1 MSKMKLF
8 LMTALASL
16 SLAVTAQDVD
26 EDSTPVEWYLDEVV
40 RGTFVQEYGFDYYY
54 TPSGSDM
61 KQQRANGEVTYF
73 LNTPTGL
80 NSKKTC
86 ALIDRIMANCEGTLK
101 MNDWQTTATTC
112 WKEFSMERNKIR
124 VSVKTKALDDGTY
137 YVSVTETANAYKVKP
152 AAKQEKKQDQDKV
165 SSTKRGARSDRKPV
179 VLPDEPNADLE
190 ADTETATLTDEDED
204 EDDGEETDD
213 ISEVQQST
221 KREREAAKRLEQE
234 KQREQARAQR
244 EAEKLRKAEEKKA
257 KQEQEALKKEQEKL
271 KKEQEK
277 QLREEEK
284 QRQAAERQQQALAR
298 QEQKKE
304 RERQAAYSASKYHY
318 TDVAL
323 WLSDKYDFTQ
333 TAAGANSLTMYSTA
347 IKDVE
352 MTKLAIKNAL
362 KGSNARMAIPWRVNG
377 DNQAVETG
385 FTVDNHVLV
394 IAINTDNEERVSI
407 TITEVSN
414 DQFEQFKQGLQP

>member
-1 MSKMKLF
+1 MIMSKMKLF

-26 EDSTPVEWYLDEVV
+26 EDNAPVEWYLDEVV

-54 TPSGSDM
+54 TPSVSDM
-61 KQQRANGEVTYF
+61 KQQRAKGEVTYF

-80 NSKKTC
+80 NSKKAC
-86 ALIDRIMANCEGTLK
+86 ALIDRIMADCDGVRK
-101 MNDWQTTATTC
+101 MNDWQSTATTC
-112 WKEFSMERNKIR
+112 WKEFSMQRNKIR
-124 VSVKTKALDDGTY
+124 FSVKTKALDDGSY
-137 YVSVTETANAYKVKP
+137 YVSVTETANAYKNVPKSN
-152 AAKQEKKQDQDKV
+152 QEKKPDQGKA

-179 VLPDEPNADLE
+179 VVNDEPQPDGDDALE
-190 ADTETATLTDEDED
+190 FDTVTDNQEEIEDE
-204 EDDGEETDD
+204 GE
-213 ISEVQQST
+213 QQQLT

-234 KQREQARAQR
+234 KQREQARAEK
-244 EAEKLRKAEEKKA
+244 EAEKLRKAQEKKA
-257 KQEQEALKKEQEKL
+257 KQEREALKKEQEKL

-277 QLREEEK
+277 QLREEER

-304 RERQAAYSASKYHY
+304 RQRQAEYAASKYHY

-333 TAAGANSLTMYSTA
+333 TTAGDNTLTMYSTA

-352 MTKLAIKNAL
+352 ETKLVIKNAL
-362 KGSNARMAIPWRVNG
+362 KGSNARMAIPWRINSQNG
-377 DNQAVETG
+377 TVETG
-385 FTVDNHVLV
+385 YSVDGHVLV
-394 IAINTDNEERVSI
+394 FAIGNNDAGNITLSI
-407 TITEVSN
+407 TEMDNSE
-414 DQFEQFKQGLQP
+414 FESYKKGDVQ